1 MMTVGDLQD
10 ILNRHPRSQ
19 EINVNAVQMIGLV
32 LTLEA
37 LSEPT
42 ELQEAIR
49 LAEERTERQARRRK
63 INKF

>member
-1 MMTVGDLQD
+1 MTVGDLQD